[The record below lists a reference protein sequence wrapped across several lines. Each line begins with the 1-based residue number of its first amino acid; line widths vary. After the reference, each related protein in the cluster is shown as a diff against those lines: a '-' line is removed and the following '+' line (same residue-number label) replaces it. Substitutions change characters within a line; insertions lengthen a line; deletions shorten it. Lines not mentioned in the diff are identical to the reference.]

1 MERSA
6 ELRDFTLRVYQAMT
20 SADVGYLEGVLSRQE
35 GLVAIGSDP
44 AEWWTGY
51 DDLVRAFRV
60 QFAEMGG
67 AFPVTAGDPQ
77 AYQEGSVGWVADRA
91 TVSLLDGQAI
101 PFRLT
106 MVCHREDGDWKVV
119 QWHISVGV
127 ANEEAVGKE
136 LTI

>member
-1 MERSA
+1 
-6 ELRDFTLRVYQAMT
+6 
-20 SADVGYLEGVLSRQE
+20 
-35 GLVAIGSDP
+35 
-44 AEWWTGY
+44 
-51 DDLVRAFRV
+51 
-60 QFAEMGG
+60 MGG

-91 TVSLLDGQAI
+91 RVGLLDGQTI

-127 ANEEAVGKE
+127 ANEEVVGKE